1 MQCYQSVMDI
11 KKFVK
16 QRYKGEGR
24 TRVIDKDGK
33 VIVEQYD
40 DYGGLSIDWVS
51 AEWKKKK
58 GQEITATV
66 KYDPDTY
73 RFFYK
78 V

>member
-1 MQCYQSVMDI
+1 MDL
-11 KKFVK
+11 KTFVK
-16 QRYKGEGR
+16 KRHQGEGR

-33 VIVEQYD
+33 VIEEKYY
-40 DYGGLSIDWVS
+40 DYGGISIDWVS

-66 KYDPDTY
+66 KYDPETY

>member
-1 MQCYQSVMDI
+1 MDI
-11 KKFVK
+11 RTFVK
-16 QRYKGEGR
+16 KRHQGEGR

-33 VIVEQYD
+33 VIVEKYD
-40 DYGGLSIDWVS
+40 DYGGVSIDWVS

-58 GQEITATV
+58 GQEITPTV
-66 KYDPDTY
+66 KYDPKTY

>member
-1 MQCYQSVMDI
+1 MDI
-11 KKFVK
+11 RTFVK
-16 QRYKGEGR
+16 KRHQGEGR

-33 VIVEQYD
+33 VIVEKYD
-40 DYGGLSIDWVS
+40 DYGGVSIDWVS

-58 GQEITATV
+58 GQKITPTV
-66 KYDPDTY
+66 KYDPETY